1 MLNKWRELS
10 PKERMQ
16 YKLVGLFLIAG
27 LYGLLIYPSTHTRYF
42 EAKKLLHR
50 KMDRISKRASMG
62 EIKNS
67 GGNPKVIQKKIDEI
81 DSEITTT
88 TSSFDE
94 LDTGFAPIDSTE
106 VQQQL
111 LLEVSKLAERT
122 GIELISVA
130 KKGYTRKGEL
140 SIAPIDPELG
150 RPLLTVIANSRYF
163 SLLDFLHGLKDL
175 SFYVSVMNLKIY
187 TDLGRDQMGALRIE
201 ERELPPGTLTVALEL
216 SI

>member
-1 MLNKWRELS
+1 MLNKWRALS
-10 PKERMQ
+10 AKERMQ

-50 KMDRISKRASMG
+50 KLDRIEKRASMG
-62 EIKNS
+62 EIKDS
-67 GGNPKVIQKKIDEI
+67 GGNPKVIQKKIDQLDKEI
-81 DSEITTT
+81 AITTG
-88 TSSFDE
+88 SFNE

-130 KKGYTRKGEL
+130 KKGYTKKGEL
-140 SIAPIDPELG
+140 SIAPIDPVLG
-150 RPLLTVIANSRYF
+150 RPLLILIANSKYF
-163 SLLDFLHGLKDL
+163 PLLDFLHGLKDL

-187 TDLGRDQMGALRIE
+187 TNLSREDMGAMRIDD
-201 ERELPPGTLTVALEL
+201 RELPAGTLTVALEL

>member
-1 MLNKWRELS
+1 
-10 PKERMQ
+10 MQ

-50 KMDRISKRASMG
+50 KQDRIIKRTTMG

-67 GGNPKVIQKKIDEI
+67 GGNPKVIQKKIDQIDKEI
-81 DSEITTT
+81 AETVG
-88 TSSFDE
+88 SFNE

-111 LLEVSKLAERT
+111 LLEISKLAERT

-150 RPLLTVIANSRYF
+150 RPLLTLIANSSYF
-163 SLLDFLHGLKDL
+163 PLLDFLHGLKDL
-175 SFYVSVMNLKIY
+175 TFYVSVMNLKIY
-187 TDLGRDQMGALRIE
+187 TDLNREELGTMRLE
-201 ERELPPGTLTVALEL
+201 ERNLPPGTLTVALDL

>member
-1 MLNKWRELS
+1 MLNKWRALS
-10 PKERMQ
+10 AKERMQ

-50 KMDRISKRASMG
+50 KLDRIEKRASMG
-62 EIKNS
+62 EIKDS
-67 GGNPKVIQKKIDEI
+67 GGNPKVIQKKIDQLDKEI
-81 DSEITTT
+81 AITTG
-88 TSSFDE
+88 SFNE

-140 SIAPIDPELG
+140 SIAPIDPVLG
-150 RPLLTVIANSRYF
+150 RPLLILIANSKYF
-163 SLLDFLHGLKDL
+163 PLLDFLHGLKDL

-187 TDLGRDQMGALRIE
+187 TNLSREDMGAMRIDD
-201 ERELPPGTLTVALEL
+201 RELPAGTLTVALEL